1 MQQKSKIYLEI
12 SVISHLQA
20 NDASDKQRITKN
32 FWGAVAKNR
41 FFEIWLSDLV
51 LMELAQCPNPKK
63 REKFFEYMG
72 NIRYNNI
79 VLDNNII
86 ELAYRY
92 IKRGAFTKRHIFDA
106 LHVAAASI
114 GSCDVL
120 VSWDM
125 RHIVR
130 EKTILGVNE
139 VNCSEGLDLIKIT
152 TPQNFKGGYDE
163 NP

>member
-1 MQQKSKIYLEI
+1 LQPKYKIYLET
-12 SVISHLQA
+12 SVISHLL
-20 NDASDKQRITKN
+20 ASDTPDRQIITQN
-32 FWGAVAKNR
+32 FWEVVVQNR

-51 LMELAQCPNPKK
+51 LMELAQCPNFKK
-63 REKFFEYMG
+63 RRKFFEYLD
-72 NIRYNNI
+72 NLRYNNI

-92 IKRGAFTKRHIFDA
+92 IEKGAFTERHIFDA
-106 LHVAAASI
+106 LHVAAASV
-114 GSCDVL
+114 GCCDVL

-139 VNCSEGLDLIKIT
+139 VNCSEGLNPLKIT
-152 TPQNFKGGYDE
+152 TPQNFE
-163 NP
+163 EVI